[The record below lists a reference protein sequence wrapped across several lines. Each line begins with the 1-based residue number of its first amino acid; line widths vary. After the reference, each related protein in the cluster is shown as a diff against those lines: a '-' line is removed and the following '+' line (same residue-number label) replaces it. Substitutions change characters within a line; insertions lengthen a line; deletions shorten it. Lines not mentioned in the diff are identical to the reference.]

1 MIIIKINL
9 AIFKLDQSQS
19 SLHNNKHHQNITME
33 SDFQRHMKDGNN
45 YDDIEMPV
53 GMRGS
58 G

>member
-1 MIIIKINL
+1 MSL
-9 AIFKLDQSQS
+9 KLTW
-19 SLHNNKHHQNITME
+19 LYLCCTKVKVHNNEHHQNITME
-33 SDFQRHMKDGNN
+33 SDFQRHMKDGHN

>member
-1 MIIIKINL
+1 MIIEINL

-19 SLHNNKHHQNITME
+19 SLHNNEHHQNITME

-45 YDDIEMPV
+45 CDDIEMPV

>member
-1 MIIIKINL
+1 MSTPL
-9 AIFKLDQSQS
+9 FTEGR
-19 SLHNNKHHQNITME
+19 HNHDNEYHQNITME
-33 SDFQRHMKDGNN
+33 SDFLRHMKDGNN

>member
-1 MIIIKINL
+1 MKV
-9 AIFKLDQSQS
+9 
-19 SLHNNKHHQNITME
+19 NNNVNNRQNITME
-33 SDFQRHMKDGNN
+33 SYFQRHMKNGNN